1 VQSCPAGC
9 SNAKLGAGCPDVQG
23 EGTCKAMA
31 SRDSRERVDVIG
43 AKMMDIRK
51 LALASG
57 ASLWLVALAAC
68 APTIQQEGNV
78 PDPDQV
84 VQINPGIDDKN
95 RVGQLLGSPSSIS
108 AFQDRTWYYISRRTE
123 QVAFFDS
130 EVVEQEVLAIVFDSQ
145 NIVQDM
151 KIYGL
156 ENGRLVQMVDRIT
169 PTHGN
174 DLTLVQQVL
183 GNLGRF
189 NNPDKKSTPF

>member
-1 VQSCPAGC
+1 MIRNIRHAW
-9 SNAKLGAGCPDVQG
+9 
-23 EGTCKAMA
+23 
-31 SRDSRERVDVIG
+31 RVDAG
-43 AKMMDIRK
+43 RKSGPPMMMDLRK
-51 LALASG
+51 TVTAFCLGLG
-57 ASLWLVALAAC
+57 FLGLAAC

-95 RVGQLLGSPSSIS
+95 RVSQLLGSPSAVS
-108 AFQDRTWYYISRRTE
+108 AFEDRTWYYISRRTE
-123 QVAFFDS
+123 QTAFLDP
-130 EVVEQEVLAIVFDSQ
+130 EVVEQEVLAIFFDKD

-156 ENGRLVQMVDRIT
+156 EDGRMVAMVDRIT

-174 DLTLVQQVL
+174 DLTFVQQIL

-189 NNPDKKSTPF
+189 NNPDKKSTPY

>member
-1 VQSCPAGC
+1 MI
-9 SNAKLGAGCPDVQG
+9 GA
-23 EGTCKAMA
+23 AM
-31 SRDSRERVDVIG
+31 VDV
-43 AKMMDIRK
+43 RK
-51 LALASG
+51 IATALSSG
-57 ASLWLVALAAC
+57 LWLTGALVMLAAC

-84 VQINPGIDDKN
+84 VRINPGIDDKN
-95 RVGQLLGSPSSIS
+95 RVTQLLGSPSSVS

-123 QVAFFDS
+123 QTAFFDP
-130 EVVEQEVLAIVFDSQ
+130 EVVEQEVLAVNFDSQ

-151 KIYGL
+151 KVYGL
-156 ENGRLVQMVDRIT
+156 ENGRLVQMVDRVT

-174 DLTLVQQVL
+174 DLTLVQQIL

>member
-1 VQSCPAGC
+1 
-9 SNAKLGAGCPDVQG
+9 
-23 EGTCKAMA
+23 MA
-31 SRDSRERVDVIG
+31 RVGRVIG
-43 AKMMDIRK
+43 AAMMEIRK
-51 LALASG
+51 IATALCS
-57 ASLWLVALAAC
+57 SLWLAGLLMLLGAC
-68 APTIQQEGNV
+68 SPTIQQEGNV
-78 PDPDQV
+78 PDADQV

-123 QVAFFDS
+123 QTAFFDP

-156 ENGRLVQMVDRIT
+156 EHGRLVQMVDRIT

-174 DLTLVQQVL
+174 DLTIVEQVL

-189 NNPDKKSTPF
+189 NNPDKKQTPF

>member
-1 VQSCPAGC
+1 MIGAAMVDVRKIATALCSGLWLAGV
-9 SNAKLGAGCPDVQG
+9 AMLLGAC
-23 EGTCKAMA
+23 
-31 SRDSRERVDVIG
+31 S
-43 AKMMDIRK
+43 
-51 LALASG
+51 
-57 ASLWLVALAAC
+57 
-68 APTIQQEGNV
+68 PTIQQEGNV

-95 RVGQLLGSPSSIS
+95 RVGQLLGSPSSVS

-123 QVAFFDS
+123 QTAFFDP

-174 DLTLVQQVL
+174 DLTIVEQVL

-189 NNPDKKSTPF
+189 NNPDKKQTPF